1 MEDIEAWEAE
11 LDSIHSIMRNY
22 LEDKKTLTAHVDKVA
37 AAGDTDLTDLRIY
50 FILFARETS
59 AFRPGRDS
67 AACEAS
73 PSSRSP

>member
-22 LEDKKTLTAHVDKVA
+22 LEDKKTLTARVDKVA

-50 FILFARETS
+50 FIKGLSSLQELALFKIEQAIYLQK
-59 AFRPGRDS
+59 
-67 AACEAS
+67 
-73 PSSRSP
+73 